1 MACRKLVERVETL
14 RLSRVFGSTWALR
27 EVTASFGPG
36 ALNLIIGSNG
46 SGKTTLLG
54 AIGTLLKPTA
64 GRVRYVPEQTAD
76 EVRREIGWGSHEAL
90 LYVDLSAHENIDIT
104 ARLHGIDPA
113 TAWTEASAR
122 FGLAR
127 FADRPVRVLSRGQ
140 RQRAALARALVHG
153 PSLLLLDEPT
163 TGLDKEGVGRLTS
176 VLRDEVQDGVIVIVV
191 THEPELFSS
200 MPTLE
205 IRLERGRVLKSADA
219 VVETT

>member
-1 MACRKLVERVETL
+1 MTDRKRVERVEVHKV
-14 RLSRVFGSTWALR
+14 SRVFGSTWALR
-27 EVTASFGPG
+27 EVDATFRPG
-36 ALNLIIGSNG
+36 ALNLVIGSNG

-54 AIGTLLKPTA
+54 AIGTLLKPSS
-64 GRVRYVPEQTAD
+64 GRVKYIPDQDAD

-90 LYVDLSAHENIDIT
+90 VYVDLSARENIAIT
-104 ARLHGIDPA
+104 ARLHGIDPGV
-113 TAWTEASAR
+113 AWNEASER

-163 TGLDKEGVGRLTS
+163 TGLDKDGVGRLIS
-176 VLRDEVQDGVIVIVV
+176 ELRDEVEAGVIVIVV

-200 MPTLE
+200 MPIAEL
-205 IRLERGRVLKSADA
+205 RLDRGRVVKQ
-219 VVETT
+219 ETVSGNG